1 MEGKVIDVLN
11 VFWLSSPTFIFVS
24 KGKFLHLSFAG
35 CKEIE
40 MPCMGMK
47 SCPEYAPLHPACKAT
62 FAVRAREREVQLH
75 RASVL

>member
-47 SCPEYAPLHPACKAT
+47 SCPEYAPQAT